1 VLTGAL
7 LAPGF
12 GAVHT
17 PRSGLNR
24 LLFVLFLL
32 AGTGLPPRLEAQ
44 VAPRLELKRGDRIV
58 FIGNT
63 LAERMQH
70 FNHFET
76 LLLTALPDLDLSL
89 RNMGWSAD
97 TLTLQPRPL
106 NFGDM
111 REHVFNQR
119 PAFVFAFFG
128 MNESFDGAAGLAA
141 FEEQLGSFLAS
152 YATPPAGQTA
162 PRMVLVSP
170 IAHERL
176 PELPHVDV
184 RARNEELARYTDA
197 MRRVASAHRVRFAD
211 LFSGSLRAMETS
223 KTPLTINGIHLND
236 HGDRIVAG
244 VLMRE
249 LGIEPPSI
257 PESGPEHDRYEA
269 ARAAIGEKNWQFFL
283 RWRPVNGEYVF
294 GRRVEPFGSVNFPT
308 EMRALDQKVADL
320 EKDVWQ
326 KARAVMGSGIR
337 LSITPP
343 GGGRTP

>member
-1 VLTGAL
+1 MPRPRVIRLVFGLAL
-7 LAPGF
+7 MGGVA
-12 GAVHT
+12 
-17 PRSGLNR
+17 
-24 LLFVLFLL
+24 FL
-32 AGTGLPPRLEAQ
+32 PRLEAQ
-44 VAPRLELKRGDRIV
+44 VSPRLDLARGDRIV

-76 LLLTALPDLDLSL
+76 LLLTAFPDLDLSL

-111 REHVFNQR
+111 RQHVFSQK
-119 PAFVFAFFG
+119 PQVVFAFFG
-128 MNESFDGAAGLAA
+128 MNESFEGAAGLAA
-141 FEEQLGSFLAS
+141 FEQQLGAFLDS
-152 YATPPAGQTA
+152 YASPPAGLTA
-162 PRMVLVSP
+162 PRLVLVSP

-176 PELPHVDV
+176 PELPHIDA

-197 MRRVASAHRVRFAD
+197 MRRVAATRRVRFAD

-223 KTPLTINGIHLND
+223 PTPLTINGIHLNE

-244 VLMRE
+244 LLMRE
-249 LGIEPPSI
+249 LGFEPPSI
-257 PESGPEHDRYEA
+257 PEAGPEHDRYEA
-269 ARAAIGEKNWQFFL
+269 ARAAVEEKNRQFFL

-294 GRRVEPFGSVNFPT
+294 GRRVEPFGSVNFPG
-308 EMRALDQKVADL
+308 EMRTLDQKVAEL

-337 LSITPP
+337 LSITPS